1 MNRVWIVGLL
11 ALTFFVGCTKPEQP
25 ATAVEPPKKDRL
37 AGWPADTIQQPDFL
51 STVDREAGRIKG
63 DAEPTRIPA
72 RYKMPDWAQPTSPI
86 SMKSPKLARLAFH
99 FRPRDEAWRKDDDQR
114 MLDLKNGKARGS
126 EELVV
131 ARPWVGWYAQASG
144 KEGLSENRERNY
156 TLRVYHL
163 FANNRHLEVHVEW
176 PTGDKTAFEEG
187 ESMLA
192 YLIYSLEPME

>member
-1 MNRVWIVGLL
+1 MKRVWIVGLL

-126 EELVV
+126 EQLVV

-187 ESMLA
+187 ESMLS